1 MTIEGRKVLVVGASS
16 GMGRGT
22 AIAMARRGADVVFAA
37 RRRDLLEEAVREAG
51 SGHAIE
57 IDVCDP
63 ASIDAAVSS
72 AADRLGT
79 LDALLYTPGMSIISR
94 LRDMTARKWNDVLA
108 VNLTGPN
115 LVIAA
120 ALPHLAAQAV
130 VAVVSSDSSAQP
142 RHSLVPY
149 GCSKAALEAAMEGW
163 RTEEVGGRRF
173 VTLVLGPTRPSDF
186 SRDFDPD
193 EFASLFP
200 FWQRQGFRT
209 GSLATS
215 DVGAYLAE
223 SFGFMLANPGFGYE
237 TMLLRAPEPDEAV
250 SDYGTGLGGPDAP
263 P

>member
-1 MTIEGRKVLVVGASS
+1 MTLEGRKVLVVGASS

-22 AIAMARRGADVVFAA
+22 AVAMARSGAEVVFAA
-37 RRRDLLEEAVREAG
+37 RRRDLLEEAVGEAG
-51 SGHAIE
+51 SGHVVE

-63 ASIDAAVSS
+63 QSIDAAVAT
-72 AADRLGT
+72 AAGRLGRI
-79 LDALLYTPGMSIISR
+79 DVLLYTPGTSVISR
-94 LRDMTARKWNDVLA
+94 LRAMTAEKWNGVLA
-108 VNLTGPN
+108 VNLVGPN

-120 ALPHLAAQAV
+120 TLPHLTKQGV

-173 VTLVLGPTRPSDF
+173 ITLVLGPTRPSDF

-200 FWQRQGFRT
+200 YWQRQGFRT
-209 GSLATS
+209 GSLATP
-215 DVGAYLAE
+215 DVGAYLAQ

-250 SDYGTGLGGPDAP
+250 TDYGTGLGASDAED
-263 P
+263 